1 MSEHAFGVCCP
12 IIVSFI
18 NEDEF
23 ALGLGRVN
31 KLLSNKKKYCT
42 NIQPHGDETA
52 TPGGRTV
59 VSSYRQG
66 RLRKVTYYFDFSRR
80 ISFIDEFTSNA
91 TTTYRHMTTYYHHA
105 NGSVSS
111 TRRLG
116 IDGKCEGLQEQWH
129 SNGNRSFTCYHS
141 SKTGGAYTGEH
152 THWYVNGKIQSIDRY
167 GDKNGTYGKFVGR
180 QERWHG
186 NGQIRSV
193 RIYGTTPEE
202 AGVMKESVEY
212 NAIGEITRRILPADG
227 SASSIII

>member
-59 VSSYRQG
+59 VSCYRQG
-66 RLRKVTYYFDFSRR
+66 RLRKATYYDDFSSGR
-80 ISFIDEFTSNA
+80 IRCIDEYTSNA
-91 TTTYRHMTTYYHHA
+91 TTTYRHMITYYHV
-105 NGSVSS
+105 NGRISS
-111 TRRLG
+111 IVRLG
-116 IDGKCEGLQEQWH
+116 MDGLCEGLQEQWY
-129 SNGNRSFTCYHS
+129 SNGTRSFTCFDYSAACSLHVREQTRWYS
-141 SKTGGAYTGEH
+141 S
-152 THWYVNGKIQSIDRY
+152 GKLQSIDRY
-167 GDKNGTYGKFVGR
+167 GREDGTYGMFVGR
-180 QERWHG
+180 QEHWHG
-186 NGQIRSV
+186 NGQIQTV
-193 RIYGTTPEE
+193 RIYGTTTEE
-202 AGVMKESVEY
+202 AGVLKEQVEY